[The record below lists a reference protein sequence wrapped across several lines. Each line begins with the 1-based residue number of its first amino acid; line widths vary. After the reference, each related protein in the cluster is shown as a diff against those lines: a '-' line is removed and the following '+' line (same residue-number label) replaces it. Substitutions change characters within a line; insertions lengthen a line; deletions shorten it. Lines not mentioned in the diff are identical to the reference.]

1 MGKIIDKKENK
12 IYKAESELKQL
23 TEEELK
29 KICNNLKEIFKG
41 GVVVENPEKYQSAMK
56 KYYENNKEEKK
67 WK

>member
-56 KYYENNKEEKK
+56 KYYEN
-67 WK
+67 